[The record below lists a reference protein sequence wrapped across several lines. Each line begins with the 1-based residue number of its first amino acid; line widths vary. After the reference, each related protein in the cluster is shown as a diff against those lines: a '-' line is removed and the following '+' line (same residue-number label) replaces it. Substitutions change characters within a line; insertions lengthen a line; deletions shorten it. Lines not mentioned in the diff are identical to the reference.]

1 MLFKDIIGQEN
12 TKQRLIQTV
21 KEERISHAQL
31 FLGPEGSGKL
41 ALAIAYAQYISCEN
55 RGENDSCGTCSSCK
69 KYQKLIHPDLHF
81 VFPVATSKNGNS
93 KPVSD
98 DFINEW
104 RQSIIGNPY
113 IKLNQWFSTIG
124 IENKQGSI
132 YSQESGHIIKKMS
145 LKTFESEYKIM
156 IIWMPEKMNISAANK
171 LLKMI
176 EEPPP
181 KTVFLLV
188 SENAGK
194 IIPTIHSRTQLI
206 KIPKIDDNNIFNAIK
221 NKFDLADNKI
231 SDIVR
236 LSNGNYAKALE
247 VINSNEENQKNFNY
261 FTTLTRLCYKAD
273 ILGLVKFVDAISKI
287 GREKQKNFISY
298 SLRMMRENFILNKN
312 KAEIT
317 YLTDEENNFSKNFNK
332 FVNEQNIM
340 KITKEFNQA
349 FLHIERNGNSKIIFL
364 DLSLKLI
371 KLLKL

>member
-1 MLFKDIIGQEN
+1 MLFTDIIGQDN

-21 KEERISHAQL
+21 KDGRISHAQL
-31 FLGPEGSGKL
+31 FLGPEGCGKL
-41 ALAIAYAQYISCEN
+41 ALALAYAQYISCEN
-55 RGENDSCGTCSSCK
+55 KGDHDSCGTCASCK

-81 VFPVATSKNGNS
+81 VFPVASAKSGNQ

-104 RQSIIGNPY
+104 RQSILDNPY
-113 IKLNQWFSTIG
+113 IKLNQWFGTIG
-124 IENKQGSI
+124 VENKQGSI
-132 YSQESGHIIKKMS
+132 YSQESGQIIKKMN

-176 EEPPP
+176 EEPPA
-181 KTVFLLV
+181 KTLFLLV

-194 IIPTIHSRTQLI
+194 IIQTIRSRTQLV
-206 KIPKIDDNNIFNAIK
+206 KIPKIDDENLSIALK
-221 NKFDLADNKI
+221 NKFDLDENKI
-231 SDIVR
+231 SDIAH
-236 LSNGNYAKALE
+236 LSNGNYAKAVE
-247 VINSNEENQKNFNY
+247 VINSDEENQYNFNC
-261 FTTLTRLCYKAD
+261 FKTLTRLCYKAD
-273 ILGLVKFVDAISKI
+273 VLELVKFVDIISKI

-298 SLRMMRENFILNKN
+298 SIRMMRENFILNKN
-312 KAEIT
+312 KPEIT
-317 YLTDEENNFSKNFNK
+317 YLTNEENNFSQKFNT
-332 FVNEQNIM
+332 FVNERNIM
-340 KITKEFNQA
+340 KITREFNQS

>member
-1 MLFKDIIGQEN
+1 MLFTDIIGQEN

-21 KEERISHAQL
+21 KDGRISHAQL
-31 FLGPEGSGKL
+31 FLGTEGCGKL

-55 RGENDSCGTCSSCK
+55 KGENDSCGMCASCK
-69 KYQKLIHPDLHF
+69 KFQKLIHPDLHF
-81 VFPVATSKNGNS
+81 VFPVASSKSSNQ

-104 RQSIIGNPY
+104 RQSILDNPY

-124 IENKQGSI
+124 VENKQGSI
-132 YSQESGHIIKKMS
+132 YSQESGQIIKKMN
-145 LKTFESEYKIM
+145 LKTFESEYKTM
-156 IIWMPEKMNISAANK
+156 IIWMPEKMNLSAANK

-176 EEPPP
+176 EEPPA
-181 KTVFLLV
+181 KTLFLLV

-194 IIPTIHSRTQLI
+194 IIQTIHSRTQLV
-206 KIPKIDDNNIFNAIK
+206 KIPKIDDNSLLNALK
-221 NKFDLADNKI
+221 NNFELDEDKL
-231 SDIVR
+231 SDIVH

-247 VINSNEENQKNFNY
+247 VINSNEENQHNFNY
-261 FTTLTRLCYKAD
+261 FKTLTRLCYKSD
-273 ILGLVKFVDAISKI
+273 VLEVVKFVNIISKI

-312 KAEIT
+312 KPEIT
-317 YLTDEENNFSKNFNK
+317 YLTSEENNFSKKFNT
-332 FVNEQNIM
+332 FVNERNIM
-340 KITKEFNQA
+340 RITREFNQA

>member
-12 TKQRLIQTV
+12 IKQKLIQTV

-31 FLGPEGSGKL
+31 FLGPEGSGNL

-55 RGENDSCGTCSSCK
+55 RGEHDSCGTCASCK

-81 VFPVATSKNGNS
+81 VFPVASTKSSNQ

-98 DFINEW
+98 DFIKEW
-104 RQSIIGNPY
+104 RQGILNNPY
-113 IKLNQWFSTIG
+113 IKLNQWFSIIG
-124 IENKQGSI
+124 VENKQGSI
-132 YSQESGHIIKKMS
+132 YSQESGQIIKKMN

-176 EEPPP
+176 EEPPA

-188 SENAGK
+188 SENAGR
-194 IIPTIHSRTQLI
+194 IIQTIHSRTQLI
-206 KIPKIDDNNIFNAIK
+206 KIPKIDDENLSNAIK
-221 NKFDLADNKI
+221 NKFNLDDNRV

-236 LSNGNYAKALE
+236 LSNGNYAKAVD
-247 VINSNEENQKNFNY
+247 VINSNEENQHNFNY
-261 FTTLTRLCYKAD
+261 FITLTRLCYKAD
-273 ILGLVKFVDAISKI
+273 VLETVKLVNEVSKI
-287 GREKQKNFISY
+287 GREKQKNFLSY
-298 SLRMMRENFILNKN
+298 SLRLMRENFILNKN
-312 KAEIT
+312 KPEIT
-317 YLTDEENNFSKNFNK
+317 YLTNDENNFSEKFNV
-332 FVNEQNIM
+332 FVNERNIM
-340 KITKEFNQA
+340 QITKEFNQA

>member
-1 MLFKDIIGQEN
+1 MLFKDIIGQEEI
-12 TKQRLIQTV
+12 KQKLIQTV

-31 FLGPEGSGKL
+31 FLGPEGSGNL

-55 RGENDSCGTCSSCK
+55 RGEHDSCGTCASCK

-81 VFPVATSKNGNS
+81 VFPVASTKSSNQ

-104 RQSIIGNPY
+104 RQSILDNPY
-113 IKLNQWFSTIG
+113 IKLNQWFSIIG
-124 IENKQGSI
+124 VENKQGSI
-132 YSQESGHIIKKMS
+132 YSQESGQIIKKMS

-176 EEPPP
+176 EEPPA

-194 IIPTIHSRTQLI
+194 IIQTIQSRTQLI
-206 KIPKIDDNNIFNAIK
+206 KIPKIDDENLFNAIK
-221 NKFDLADNKI
+221 NEFNLDDNRI

-236 LSNGNYAKALE
+236 LSNGDYSKAIDI
-247 VINSNEENQKNFNY
+247 INSIEENLINFKY
-261 FTTLTRLCYKAD
+261 FTILTRLCYKAEVLE
-273 ILGLVKFVDAISKI
+273 IVKLVNEISKT
-287 GREKQKNFISY
+287 GREKQKNFLSY
-298 SLRMMRENFILNKN
+298 SLRLMRENFILNKN
-312 KAEIT
+312 KPEIT
-317 YLTDEENNFSKNFNK
+317 YLTNDENEFSKNFKN
-332 FVNEQNIM
+332 FINERNIM
-340 KITKEFNQA
+340 QITKEFNQA